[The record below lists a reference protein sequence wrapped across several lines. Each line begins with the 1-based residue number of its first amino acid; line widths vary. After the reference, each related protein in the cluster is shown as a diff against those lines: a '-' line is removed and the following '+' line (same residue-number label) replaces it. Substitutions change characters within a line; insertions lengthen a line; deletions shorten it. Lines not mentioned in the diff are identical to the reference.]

1 MPSGQKSHEQFR
13 PNFYFMKH
21 LTVRMLAVS
30 TLMLSVL
37 TASAEKIDTSIG
49 DLKYQV
55 DTETKEATV
64 TGGVG
69 KNLYSVSI
77 PDSIGYDNINY
88 PITHIGKEAFRSYR
102 GLTTVS
108 LGNCLKVI
116 EDNAFEGCV
125 ELVKLGM
132 PNSLETIK
140 GGAFASCGFSVV
152 EISDGVKEI
161 GENAFSRNST
171 LNSVKIG
178 KSVTTIG
185 RHAFSE
191 CPALTSVTLG
201 ENLKFIKTSAF
212 ERCTVLSDIILPSS
226 LQVIDSR
233 AFHSTALVSVSVP
246 SSVVNIGKDA
256 FNDIYALKEIKV
268 DEANTVY
275 SDIDGV
281 LCSKTKTVLLRY
293 PNSKG
298 KTYTVPNTIK
308 KIYDGAFS
316 YCPELETVVFPASVI
331 SFGNNIFA
339 SNSKLKS
346 ITILNPEP
354 ATLESSFNVSDV
366 FILVPKQ
373 SVNLY
378 RNTYRWRDMNIKAI
392 GSIAENITM
401 GAAELTLEVGSE
413 SQLQCT
419 VSPETAEN
427 KTVTWNTT
435 DANVVTVDEMG
446 NLIAVSEGEAIV
458 SATTNDGTN
467 LVANCKIKVVGAKA
481 TDINQFKD
489 VIYVENT
496 KAFIGKNATLS
507 IRMKHETDVAGF
519 QFNMLLPEGFSIKK
533 ISRGE
538 GISGLDENDE
548 NIYTFKTSDKKDGSR
563 FFLCYSVTN
572 TAMPKGD
579 IEIAKVE
586 VNVPEN
592 IEAGEYGVI
601 LKKEEMAFGTESKK
615 VDFVNSMFTVADCI
629 LGDVNKDGII
639 TVSDITSLGQYL
651 IDNDDTVINKAA
663 ADANGDGEV
672 TVGDITTIA
681 TMIIEANKE

>member
-1 MPSGQKSHEQFR
+1 
-13 PNFYFMKH
+13 
-21 LTVRMLAVS
+21 MLAVS

-37 TASAEKIDTSIG
+37 TVSAEKIDTSIG

-69 KNLYSVSI
+69 NNLYSVSI
-77 PDSIGYDNINY
+77 PDSIGFENINY
-88 PITHIGKEAFRSYR
+88 PITHIGKEAFKGYR

-132 PNSLETIK
+132 PNSLDSIK

-152 EISDGVKEI
+152 EIPDGVKEI
-161 GENAFSRNST
+161 GKYAFSSNRT

-178 KSVTTIG
+178 KSVTTIE
-185 RHAFSE
+185 RSAFSE

-212 ERCTVLSDIILPSS
+212 EHCTALSNIVLPSS

-233 AFHSTALVSVSVP
+233 AFYNTALVSVSVP
-246 SSVVNIGKDA
+246 SSVVNIGEDA
-256 FNDIYALKEIKV
+256 FELIYSLKEIKV

-281 LCSKTKTVLLRY
+281 LCSKTKTVLFRY

-308 KIYDGAFS
+308 IIYDGAFS
-316 YCPELETVVFPASVI
+316 CCRDLETIVFPASVI
-331 SFGNNIFA
+331 SIGNNIFS
-339 SNSKLKS
+339 SNSSSKIKS
-346 ITILNPEP
+346 ITFLNPEP
-354 ATLESSFNVSDV
+354 ANLKSSFYELSENVY
-366 FILVPKQ
+366 ILVPKQ
-373 SVNLY
+373 SVNRY
-378 RNTYRWRDMNIKAI
+378 RNTYAWNEMNIKAI
-392 GSIAENITM
+392 GSIVESITM
-401 GAAELTLEVGSE
+401 GAAELTLEVGNE

-419 VSPETAEN
+419 VLPETAEN

-446 NLIAVSEGEAIV
+446 NLIAVSEGEAVV

-586 VNVPEN
+586 VNVPKN

>member
-1 MPSGQKSHEQFR
+1 
-13 PNFYFMKH
+13 
-21 LTVRMLAVS
+21 MLAVS
-30 TLMLSVL
+30 TLMLFVL

-69 KNLYSVSI
+69 NNLYSVSI
-77 PDSIGYDNINY
+77 PDSIGYESINY
-88 PITHIGKEAFRSYR
+88 PITRVGKEAFKGYR

-125 ELVKLGM
+125 ELVKLDM

-152 EISDGVKEI
+152 EIADGVKEI
-161 GENAFSRNST
+161 GENAFYSSST

-185 RHAFSE
+185 RKAFSE

-316 YCPELETVVFPASVI
+316 YCPELEAVVFPASVI

-346 ITILNPEP
+346 ITIFNPEP

-378 RNTYRWRDMNIKAI
+378 RNTYRWQDMNIKAI

-419 VSPETAEN
+419 VLPETAEN

>member
-1 MPSGQKSHEQFR
+1 
-13 PNFYFMKH
+13 
-21 LTVRMLAVS
+21 MLAVS
-30 TLMLSVL
+30 TLMLFVL

-69 KNLYSVSI
+69 NNLYSVSI
-77 PDSIGYDNINY
+77 PDSIGYESINY
-88 PITHIGKEAFRSYR
+88 PITRVGKEVFKGYR

-125 ELVKLGM
+125 ELVKLDM

-152 EISDGVKEI
+152 EIADGVKEI
-161 GENAFSRNST
+161 GENAFYSSST

-185 RHAFSE
+185 RKAFSE

-316 YCPELETVVFPASVI
+316 YCPELEAVVFPASVI

-346 ITILNPEP
+346 ITIFNPEP

-378 RNTYRWRDMNIKAI
+378 RNTYRWQDMNIKAI

-419 VSPETAEN
+419 VLPETAEN

-592 IEAGEYGVI
+592 IEAGEYDVI

>member
-1 MPSGQKSHEQFR
+1 
-13 PNFYFMKH
+13 
-21 LTVRMLAVS
+21 MLAVS

-69 KNLYSVSI
+69 NNLYSVSI
-77 PDSIGYDNINY
+77 PDSIGYESINY
-88 PITHIGKEAFRSYR
+88 PITRVGKEAFKGYR

-125 ELVKLGM
+125 ELVKLDM

-152 EISDGVKEI
+152 EIADGVKEI
-161 GENAFSRNST
+161 GENAFYRSST

-178 KSVTTIG
+178 KSVTSIE
-185 RHAFSE
+185 RNAFSE

-212 ERCTVLSDIILPSS
+212 ENCTALSNIVLPSS

-233 AFHSTALVSVSVP
+233 AFYNTALVSVSVP
-246 SSVVNIGKDA
+246 SSVVNIGEDA
-256 FNDIYALKEIKV
+256 FEWIYALKEIKV

-281 LCSKTKTVLLRY
+281 LCSKTKTVLFRY

-308 KIYDGAFS
+308 KIYNGAFS
-316 YCPELETVVFPASVI
+316 NCRDLETVVVPASVI
-331 SFGNNIFA
+331 SFESDIFWGN
-339 SNSKLKS
+339 SNLKS
-346 ITILNPEP
+346 ITFLNPEP
-354 ATLESSFNVSDV
+354 VNLVSSFRVDKDV

-373 SVNLY
+373 SVNRY
-378 RNTYRWRDMNIKAI
+378 RNTYRWQEMNIKAI
-392 GSIAENITM
+392 GSIAESITM

-419 VSPETAEN
+419 VLPETAEN

-446 NLIAVSEGEAIV
+446 NLIAVSEGEAVV

>member
-1 MPSGQKSHEQFR
+1 
-13 PNFYFMKH
+13 
-21 LTVRMLAVS
+21 
-30 TLMLSVL
+30 MLSVL

-49 DLKYQV
+49 DLKYQI

-88 PITHIGKEAFRSYR
+88 PITHVGKDAFNGYR

-125 ELVKLGM
+125 ELVKLDM
-132 PNSLETIK
+132 PNSLEIIK

-152 EISDGVKEI
+152 EIADGVKEI
-161 GENAFSRNST
+161 GENAFYRSST

-178 KSVTTIG
+178 KSVTSIE
-185 RHAFSE
+185 RNAFSH

-212 ERCTVLSDIILPSS
+212 EDCTALSNIVLPSS

-233 AFHSTALVSVSVP
+233 AFYNTALVSVSVP

-256 FNDIYALKEIKV
+256 FEWIYALKEIKV

-281 LCSKTKTVLLRY
+281 LCSKTKTVLFRY

-308 KIYDGAFS
+308 KIYDHAF
-316 YCPELETVVFPASVI
+316 YNCRDLETVVFPASVI
-331 SFGNNIFA
+331 SFENEIFWGN
-339 SNSKLKS
+339 SNLKS
-346 ITILNPEP
+346 ITFLNPEP
-354 ATLESSFNVSDV
+354 VNLVSSFRLDKEV

-373 SVNLY
+373 SVNRY
-378 RNTYRWRDMNIKAI
+378 RNTYRWNEMNIKAI
-392 GSIAENITM
+392 GSIAESITM

-419 VSPETAEN
+419 VLPETAEN

-446 NLIAVSEGEAIV
+446 NLIAVSEGEAVV

>member
-1 MPSGQKSHEQFR
+1 
-13 PNFYFMKH
+13 
-21 LTVRMLAVS
+21 
-30 TLMLSVL
+30 MLSVL

-49 DLKYQV
+49 DLNYQV

-69 KNLYSVSI
+69 NNLYSVSI

-140 GGAFASCGFSVV
+140 EGAFASCGFSVV

-185 RHAFSE
+185 RQAFSE

-419 VSPETAEN
+419 VLPETAEN

-446 NLIAVSEGEAIV
+446 NLIAVSEGEAVV

>member
-1 MPSGQKSHEQFR
+1 
-13 PNFYFMKH
+13 
-21 LTVRMLAVS
+21 
-30 TLMLSVL
+30 MLSVL

-69 KNLYSVSI
+69 NNLYSVSI

-88 PITHIGKEAFRSYR
+88 PITHIGKEAFKRYR

-125 ELVKLGM
+125 ELVKLDM

-140 GGAFASCGFSVV
+140 GGAFSSCGFSVV
-152 EISDGVKEI
+152 EIADGVKEI

-185 RHAFSE
+185 RQAFSE

-378 RNTYRWRDMNIKAI
+378 RNTYRWQDMNIKAI
-392 GSIAENITM
+392 GSIAENITI

-586 VNVPEN
+586 VNVSEN

>member
-1 MPSGQKSHEQFR
+1 
-13 PNFYFMKH
+13 
-21 LTVRMLAVS
+21 MLAVS

-69 KNLYSVSI
+69 NNLYSVSI
-77 PDSIGYDNINY
+77 PDSIGFENINY
-88 PITHIGKEAFRSYR
+88 PITHIAKEAFRNYR

-125 ELVKLGM
+125 ELVKLDM
-132 PNSLETIK
+132 PNSLDSIK

-152 EISDGVKEI
+152 EIPDGVKEI
-161 GENAFSRNST
+161 GKYAFSSNRT

-178 KSVTTIG
+178 KSVTSIE
-185 RHAFSE
+185 RQAFSQ

-212 ERCTVLSDIILPSS
+212 ENCTALSNIVLPSS

-233 AFHSTALVSVSVP
+233 AFYNTALVSVSVP
-246 SSVVNIGKDA
+246 SSVVNIGEDA
-256 FNDIYALKEIKV
+256 FQWIDALKEIKV

-281 LCSKTKTVLLRY
+281 LCSKTKTVLFRY

-308 KIYDGAFS
+308 KIYDWAFS

-331 SFGNNIFA
+331 SIGNYVFDRRA
-339 SNSKLKS
+339 DKLKS

-354 ATLESSFNVSDV
+354 AKLESSFDVSEDV

-373 SVNLY
+373 SVNRY
-378 RNTYRWRDMNIKAI
+378 RNTSSWQEMNIKAI
-392 GSIAENITM
+392 GSIVENITI

-419 VSPETAEN
+419 VLPETAEN
-427 KTVTWNTT
+427 KAVTWNTT

-446 NLIAVSEGEAIV
+446 NLIAVSEGEAVV

-507 IRMKHETDVAGF
+507 IRMKHETDIAGF

-563 FFLCYSVTN
+563 FFLCYSATN

-601 LKKEEMAFGTESKK
+601 LKKEEMSFGTESKK

-629 LGDVNKDGII
+629 IGDVNKDGFI

>member
-1 MPSGQKSHEQFR
+1 
-13 PNFYFMKH
+13 
-21 LTVRMLAVS
+21 
-30 TLMLSVL
+30 MLSVL

-69 KNLYSVSI
+69 NNLYSVSI

-152 EISDGVKEI
+152 EIADGVKEI
-161 GENAFSRNST
+161 GENAFYRSST

-178 KSVTTIG
+178 KSVTSIE
-185 RHAFSE
+185 RNAFSE

-212 ERCTVLSDIILPSS
+212 EDCTALSNIVLPSS

-233 AFHSTALVSVSVP
+233 AFYNTALVSVSVP

-256 FNDIYALKEIKV
+256 FEWIYALKEIKV

-281 LCSKTKTVLLRY
+281 LCSKTKTVLFRY

-308 KIYDGAFS
+308 KIYDHAF
-316 YCPELETVVFPASVI
+316 YNCRDLETVVFPASVI
-331 SFGNNIFA
+331 SFESEIFWGN
-339 SNSKLKS
+339 SNLKS
-346 ITILNPEP
+346 ITFLNPEP
-354 ATLESSFNVSDV
+354 VNLVSSFRLDKDV

-373 SVNLY
+373 SVNRY
-378 RNTYRWRDMNIKAI
+378 RNTYRWNEMNIKAI
-392 GSIAENITM
+392 GSIAESITM

-419 VSPETAEN
+419 VLPETAEN
-427 KTVTWNTT
+427 KTITWNTT

>member
-1 MPSGQKSHEQFR
+1 
-13 PNFYFMKH
+13 MKH

-69 KNLYSVSI
+69 NNLYSVSI
-77 PDSIGYDNINY
+77 PDSIGYESINY
-88 PITHIGKEAFRSYR
+88 PITRVGKEAFKGYR

-125 ELVKLGM
+125 ELVKLDM

-152 EISDGVKEI
+152 EIADGVKEI
-161 GENAFSRNST
+161 GENAFYRSST

-178 KSVTTIG
+178 KSVTSIE
-185 RHAFSE
+185 RNAFSE

-212 ERCTVLSDIILPSS
+212 ENCTALSNIVLPSS

-233 AFHSTALVSVSVP
+233 AFYNTALVSVSVP
-246 SSVVNIGKDA
+246 SSVVNIGEDA
-256 FNDIYALKEIKV
+256 FEWIYALKEIKV

-281 LCSKTKTVLLRY
+281 LCSKTKTVLFRY

-308 KIYDGAFS
+308 KIYNGAFS
-316 YCPELETVVFPASVI
+316 NCRDLETVVVPASVI
-331 SFGNNIFA
+331 SFESDIFWGN
-339 SNSKLKS
+339 SNLKS
-346 ITILNPEP
+346 ITFLNPEP
-354 ATLESSFNVSDV
+354 VNLVSSFRVDKDV

-373 SVNLY
+373 SVNRY
-378 RNTYRWRDMNIKAI
+378 RNTYRWQEMNIKAI
-392 GSIAENITM
+392 GSIAESITM

-413 SQLQCT
+413 NQLQCT
-419 VSPETAEN
+419 VLPETAEN

-435 DANVVTVDEMG
+435 DASVVTVDEMG
-446 NLIAVSEGEAIV
+446 NLIAVSEGETVV

-548 NIYTFKTSDKKDGSR
+548 NIYTFKSSDKKDGSR

>member
-1 MPSGQKSHEQFR
+1 
-13 PNFYFMKH
+13 
-21 LTVRMLAVS
+21 MLAVS

-37 TASAEKIDTSIG
+37 TAGAEKIDTSIG

-69 KNLYSVSI
+69 NNLYSVSI
-77 PDSIGYDNINY
+77 PDSIGYESINY
-88 PITHIGKEAFRSYR
+88 PITRVGKEAFKGYR

-125 ELVKLGM
+125 ELVKLDM

-161 GENAFSRNST
+161 GENAFLRNST

-185 RHAFSE
+185 RQAFSE
-191 CPALTSVTLG
+191 YPALTSVTLG

-378 RNTYRWRDMNIKAI
+378 RNTYRWQDMNIKAI

-419 VSPETAEN
+419 VLPETAEN

-446 NLIAVSEGEAIV
+446 NLIAVSEGEAVV

>member
-1 MPSGQKSHEQFR
+1 
-13 PNFYFMKH
+13 
-21 LTVRMLAVS
+21 MLAVS

-69 KNLYSVSI
+69 NNLYSVSI
-77 PDSIGYDNINY
+77 PDSIGYESINY
-88 PITHIGKEAFRSYR
+88 PITHIGKEAFKGYR

-125 ELVKLGM
+125 ELVKLDM

-140 GGAFASCGFSVV
+140 GAAFARCGFSVV

-161 GENAFSRNST
+161 GENAFYSSST

-185 RHAFSE
+185 RRAFSE

-212 ERCTVLSDIILPSS
+212 ESCKALSNIILPSS

-233 AFHSTALVSVSVP
+233 AFYNTALVSVSVP
-246 SSVVNIGKDA
+246 SSVVNIDKDA
-256 FNDIYALKEIKV
+256 FERIYSLKEIKV

-281 LCSKTKTVLLRY
+281 LCSKTKTVLFRY

-308 KIYDGAFS
+308 KIYDRAFS
-316 YCPELETVVFPASVI
+316 YCRDLETIVFPASVI
-331 SFGNNIFA
+331 SIGNSIFDWGGEYQP
-339 SNSKLKS
+339 KLKS

-354 ATLESSFNVSDV
+354 AKIEYIIDRKV
-366 FILVPKQ
+366 FVLVPKQ
-373 SVNLY
+373 SVELY
-378 RNTYRWRDMNIKAI
+378 RSTYPWQQMNIKAI
-392 GSIAENITM
+392 GSIAESITM
-401 GAAELTLEVGSE
+401 GAAELTLEVGNE

-419 VSPETAEN
+419 VLPETAEN

-446 NLIAVSEGEAIV
+446 NLIAVSEGEAVV

-481 TDINQFKD
+481 TDIKQFKD

-592 IEAGEYGVI
+592 IEAGEYGII

>member
-1 MPSGQKSHEQFR
+1 
-13 PNFYFMKH
+13 
-21 LTVRMLAVS
+21 
-30 TLMLSVL
+30 MLSVL

-69 KNLYSVSI
+69 NNLYSVSI
-77 PDSIGYDNINY
+77 PDSIGYGNINY
-88 PITHIGKEAFRSYR
+88 PITHIGKEAFKGYR
-102 GLTTVS
+102 GLMTVS

-125 ELVKLGM
+125 ELVKLDM
-132 PNSLETIK
+132 PNSLDSIK
-140 GGAFASCGFSVV
+140 GGDFASCGFSVV
-152 EISDGVKEI
+152 EIPDGVKEI
-161 GENAFSRNST
+161 GKYAFSSNRT

-178 KSVTTIG
+178 KSVTTIE
-185 RHAFSE
+185 RSAFSE

-212 ERCTVLSDIILPSS
+212 EHCTALSNIVLPSS

-233 AFHSTALVSVSVP
+233 AFYNTALVSVSVP
-246 SSVVNIGKDA
+246 SSVVNIDEDA
-256 FNDIYALKEIKV
+256 FEMIYALKEIKV

-281 LCSKTKTVLLRY
+281 LCSKTKTVLFRY

-308 KIYDGAFS
+308 KIYDWAFS

-331 SFGNNIFA
+331 SFGNNIFTGTGRGD
-339 SNSKLKS
+339 KLKS

-354 ATLESSFNVSDV
+354 AKLESSFDLSEDV

-373 SVNLY
+373 SVNRY
-378 RNTYRWRDMNIKAI
+378 RNTSSWQEMNIKAI
-392 GSIAENITM
+392 GSIVENITI

-419 VSPETAEN
+419 VLPETAEN

-446 NLIAVSEGEAIV
+446 NLIAVSEGEAVV

>member
-1 MPSGQKSHEQFR
+1 
-13 PNFYFMKH
+13 
-21 LTVRMLAVS
+21 
-30 TLMLSVL
+30 MLSVL

-49 DLKYQV
+49 DLKYQI

-88 PITHIGKEAFRSYR
+88 PITHVGKDAFNGYR

-125 ELVKLGM
+125 ELVKLDM
-132 PNSLETIK
+132 PNSLEIIK

-152 EISDGVKEI
+152 EIADGVKEI
-161 GENAFSRNST
+161 GANAFYRSST

-178 KSVTTIG
+178 KSVTSIE
-185 RHAFSE
+185 RNAFSQ

-212 ERCTVLSDIILPSS
+212 ENCTALSNIVLPSS

-233 AFHSTALVSVSVP
+233 AFYNTALVSVSVP
-246 SSVVNIGKDA
+246 SSVVNIGTDA
-256 FNDIYALKEIKV
+256 FEWIYALKEIKV

-281 LCSKTKTVLLRY
+281 LCSKTKTVLFRY

-308 KIYDGAFS
+308 KIYDRAFS
-316 YCPELETVVFPASVI
+316 NCRDLETVVFPASVI
-331 SFGNNIFA
+331 SFESEIFWGN
-339 SNSKLKS
+339 SNLKS
-346 ITILNPEP
+346 ITFLNPEP
-354 ATLESSFNVSDV
+354 VNLVSCFRVDKDV

-373 SVNLY
+373 SVNRY
-378 RNTYRWRDMNIKAI
+378 RNTYRWNEMNIKAI
-392 GSIAENITM
+392 GSIAESITM

-419 VSPETAEN
+419 VLPETAEN

-446 NLIAVSEGEAIV
+446 NLIAVSEGEAVV

>member
-1 MPSGQKSHEQFR
+1 
-13 PNFYFMKH
+13 
-21 LTVRMLAVS
+21 MLAVS

-37 TASAEKIDTSIG
+37 TAGAEKIDTSIG

-69 KNLYSVSI
+69 NNLYSVSI

-88 PITHIGKEAFRSYR
+88 PITHIGKEAFKGYR

-125 ELVKLGM
+125 ELVKLDM

-140 GGAFASCGFSVV
+140 GAAFARCGFSVV

-161 GENAFSRNST
+161 GENAFYSSST

-185 RHAFSE
+185 RRAFSE

-212 ERCTVLSDIILPSS
+212 ESCKALSNIILPSS

-233 AFHSTALVSVSVP
+233 AFYNTALVSVSVP
-246 SSVVNIGKDA
+246 SSVVNIDKDA
-256 FNDIYALKEIKV
+256 FERIYSLKEIKV

-281 LCSKTKTVLLRY
+281 LCSKTKTVLFRY

-308 KIYDGAFS
+308 KIYDRAFS
-316 YCPELETVVFPASVI
+316 YCRDLETIVFPASVI
-331 SFGNNIFA
+331 SIGNSIFDWGGEYQP
-339 SNSKLKS
+339 KLKS

-354 ATLESSFNVSDV
+354 AKIEYIIDRKV
-366 FILVPKQ
+366 FVLVPKQ
-373 SVNLY
+373 SVELY
-378 RNTYRWRDMNIKAI
+378 RSTYPWQQMNIKAI
-392 GSIAENITM
+392 GSIAESITM
-401 GAAELTLEVGSE
+401 GAAELTLEVGNE

-419 VSPETAEN
+419 VLPETAEN

-446 NLIAVSEGEAIV
+446 NLIAVSEGEAVV

-481 TDINQFKD
+481 TDIKQFKD

>member
-1 MPSGQKSHEQFR
+1 
-13 PNFYFMKH
+13 
-21 LTVRMLAVS
+21 
-30 TLMLSVL
+30 MLSVL

-69 KNLYSVSI
+69 NNLYSVSI

-88 PITHIGKEAFRSYR
+88 PITHIGKEAFKGYR

-125 ELVKLGM
+125 ELVKLDM

-140 GGAFASCGFSVV
+140 GAAFARCGFSVV

-161 GENAFSRNST
+161 GENAFYSSST

-185 RHAFSE
+185 RRAFSE

-212 ERCTVLSDIILPSS
+212 ESCKALSNIILPSS

-233 AFHSTALVSVSVP
+233 AFYNTALVSVSVP
-246 SSVVNIGKDA
+246 SSVVNIDKDA
-256 FNDIYALKEIKV
+256 FERIYSLKEIKV

-281 LCSKTKTVLLRY
+281 LCSKTKTVLFRY

-308 KIYDGAFS
+308 KIYDRAFS
-316 YCPELETVVFPASVI
+316 YCRDLETIVFPASVI
-331 SFGNNIFA
+331 SIGNSIFDWGGEHQP
-339 SNSKLKS
+339 KLKS

-354 ATLESSFNVSDV
+354 AKIEYIIDRKV
-366 FILVPKQ
+366 FVLVPKQ
-373 SVNLY
+373 SVELY
-378 RNTYRWRDMNIKAI
+378 RSTYPWQQMNIKAI

>member
-1 MPSGQKSHEQFR
+1 
-13 PNFYFMKH
+13 
-21 LTVRMLAVS
+21 MLAVS

-69 KNLYSVSI
+69 NNLYSVSI
-77 PDSIGYDNINY
+77 PDSIGYESINY
-88 PITHIGKEAFRSYR
+88 PITRVGKEAFKGYR

-125 ELVKLGM
+125 ELVKLDM

-152 EISDGVKEI
+152 EIADGVKEI
-161 GENAFSRNST
+161 GENAFYSSST

-178 KSVTTIG
+178 KSVTSIE
-185 RHAFSE
+185 RQAFSQ

-212 ERCTVLSDIILPSS
+212 ENCTALSNIVLPSS

-233 AFHSTALVSVSVP
+233 AFYNTALVSVSVP
-246 SSVVNIGKDA
+246 SSVVNIGEDA
-256 FNDIYALKEIKV
+256 FESYALKEIKV

-281 LCSKTKTVLLRY
+281 LCSKTKTVLFRY

-308 KIYDGAFS
+308 KIYDHAFS
-316 YCPELETVVFPASVI
+316 NCRDLETVVFPASVI
-331 SFGNNIFA
+331 SFESEIFWGN
-339 SNSKLKS
+339 SNLKS
-346 ITILNPEP
+346 ITFLNPEP
-354 ATLESSFNVSDV
+354 VNLVSSFRLDKDV

-373 SVNLY
+373 SVNRY
-378 RNTYRWRDMNIKAI
+378 RNTYRWNEMNIKAI

-446 NLIAVSEGEAIV
+446 NLIAVSEGEAVV

-481 TDINQFKD
+481 TDIKQFKD

>member
-1 MPSGQKSHEQFR
+1 
-13 PNFYFMKH
+13 
-21 LTVRMLAVS
+21 MLAVS

-69 KNLYSVSI
+69 NNLYSVSI

-185 RHAFSE
+185 RQAFSE

>member
-1 MPSGQKSHEQFR
+1 
-13 PNFYFMKH
+13 MKH

-88 PITHIGKEAFRSYR
+88 PITHVGKDAFKGYR

-125 ELVKLGM
+125 ELIKLDM

-140 GGAFASCGFSVV
+140 GAAFASCGFSVV
-152 EISDGVKEI
+152 EIADGVKEI
-161 GENAFSRNST
+161 GENAFYRSRT

-178 KSVTTIG
+178 KSVTSIE

-212 ERCTVLSDIILPSS
+212 ENCTALSNIVLPSS

-233 AFHSTALVSVSVP
+233 AFYNTALVSVSVP
-246 SSVVNIGKDA
+246 SSVVNIGEDA
-256 FNDIYALKEIKV
+256 FEWIYALKEIKV

-281 LCSKTKTVLLRY
+281 LCSKTKTVLFRY

-308 KIYDGAFS
+308 KIYDHAFS
-316 YCPELETVVFPASVI
+316 NCRDLETVVFPASVI
-331 SFGNNIFA
+331 SFESEIFWGN
-339 SNSKLKS
+339 SNLKS
-346 ITILNPEP
+346 ITFLNPEP
-354 ATLESSFNVSDV
+354 VNLVSSFRLDKDV

-373 SVNLY
+373 SVNRY
-378 RNTYRWRDMNIKAI
+378 RNTYRWNEMNIKAI
-392 GSIAENITM
+392 GSIAESITI

-419 VSPETAEN
+419 VLPETAEN

-446 NLIAVSEGEAIV
+446 NLIAVSEGEAVV

>member
-1 MPSGQKSHEQFR
+1 
-13 PNFYFMKH
+13 
-21 LTVRMLAVS
+21 MLAVS

-69 KNLYSVSI
+69 NNLYSVSI
-77 PDSIGYDNINY
+77 PDSIGYESINY
-88 PITHIGKEAFRSYR
+88 PITRVGKEAFKGYR

-116 EDNAFEGCV
+116 EDNAFEDCV
-125 ELVKLGM
+125 ELVKLDM

-152 EISDGVKEI
+152 EIADGVKEI
-161 GENAFSRNST
+161 GENAFLRNST

-185 RHAFSE
+185 RQAFSE

-331 SFGNNIFA
+331 SFGNDIFA

>member
-1 MPSGQKSHEQFR
+1 
-13 PNFYFMKH
+13 
-21 LTVRMLAVS
+21 MLAVS

-69 KNLYSVSI
+69 NNLYSVSI
-77 PDSIGYDNINY
+77 PDSIGYESINY
-88 PITHIGKEAFRSYR
+88 PITRVGKEAFKGYR

-125 ELVKLGM
+125 ELVKLDM

-152 EISDGVKEI
+152 EIADGVKEI
-161 GENAFSRNST
+161 GENAFLRNST

-185 RHAFSE
+185 RQAFSE

-233 AFHSTALVSVSVP
+233 AFYNTALVSVSVP

-256 FNDIYALKEIKV
+256 FEQIYALKEIKV

-275 SDIDGV
+275 SDINGV
-281 LCSKTKTVLLRY
+281 LCSKTKTVLFRY

-316 YCPELETVVFPASVI
+316 YCLDLESVIFPASVI
-331 SFGNNIFA
+331 SIGDNIF
-339 SNSKLKS
+339 NWGGGYRPKLKS
-346 ITILNPEP
+346 ITFLNPEP
-354 ATLESSFNVSDV
+354 ANLVSSFNGVSKDV

-373 SVNLY
+373 SVNRY
-378 RNTYRWRDMNIKAI
+378 RNTYRWNEMNIKAI

>member
-1 MPSGQKSHEQFR
+1 
-13 PNFYFMKH
+13 
-21 LTVRMLAVS
+21 MLAVS

-69 KNLYSVSI
+69 NNLYSVSI

-88 PITHIGKEAFRSYR
+88 PITHIGKEAFKGYR

-125 ELVKLGM
+125 ELVKLDM

-140 GGAFASCGFSVV
+140 GAAFARCGFSVV

-161 GENAFSRNST
+161 GENAFYSSST

-185 RHAFSE
+185 RRAFSE

-212 ERCTVLSDIILPSS
+212 ESCKALSNIILPSS

-233 AFHSTALVSVSVP
+233 AFYNTALVSVSVP
-246 SSVVNIGKDA
+246 SSVVNIDKDA
-256 FNDIYALKEIKV
+256 FERIYSLKEIKV

-281 LCSKTKTVLLRY
+281 LCSKTKTVLFRY

-308 KIYDGAFS
+308 KIYDRAFS
-316 YCPELETVVFPASVI
+316 YCRDLETIVFPASVI
-331 SFGNNIFA
+331 SIGNHIFDWGGEYQP
-339 SNSKLKS
+339 KLKS

-354 ATLESSFNVSDV
+354 AKIEYIIDREV
-366 FILVPKQ
+366 FVLVPKQ
-373 SVNLY
+373 SVELY
-378 RNTYRWRDMNIKAI
+378 RSTYPWQQMNIKAI
-392 GSIAENITM
+392 GSIAESITM
-401 GAAELTLEVGSE
+401 GAAELTLEVGNE

-419 VSPETAEN
+419 VLPETAEN

-446 NLIAVSEGEAIV
+446 NLIAVSEGEAVV

-467 LVANCKIKVVGAKA
+467 LVTNCKIKVVGAKA

>member
-1 MPSGQKSHEQFR
+1 
-13 PNFYFMKH
+13 
-21 LTVRMLAVS
+21 MLAVS

-37 TASAEKIDTSIG
+37 TAGAEKIDTSIG

-69 KNLYSVSI
+69 NNLYSVSI
-77 PDSIGYDNINY
+77 PDSIGYESINY
-88 PITHIGKEAFRSYR
+88 PITRVGKEAFKGYR

-125 ELVKLGM
+125 ELVKLDM

-152 EISDGVKEI
+152 EIADGVKEI
-161 GENAFSRNST
+161 GENAFLRNST

-185 RHAFSE
+185 RQAFSE

-331 SFGNNIFA
+331 SFESEIFWGN
-339 SNSKLKS
+339 SNLKS
-346 ITILNPEP
+346 ITFLNPEP
-354 ATLESSFNVSDV
+354 VNLVSSFRLDKDV

-373 SVNLY
+373 SVNRY
-378 RNTYRWRDMNIKAI
+378 RNTYRWNEMNIKAI
-392 GSIAENITM
+392 GSIAESITM

-419 VSPETAEN
+419 VLPETAEN

-446 NLIAVSEGEAIV
+446 NLIAVSEGEAVV

>member
-1 MPSGQKSHEQFR
+1 
-13 PNFYFMKH
+13 
-21 LTVRMLAVS
+21 MLAVS

-37 TASAEKIDTSIG
+37 TAGAEKIDTSIG

-69 KNLYSVSI
+69 NNLYSVSI
-77 PDSIGYDNINY
+77 PDSIGYESINY
-88 PITHIGKEAFRSYR
+88 PITRVGKEAFKGYR

-116 EDNAFEGCV
+116 EDNAFKGCV
-125 ELVKLGM
+125 ELVKLDM

-152 EISDGVKEI
+152 EIADGVKEI
-161 GENAFSRNST
+161 GENAFYSSST

-178 KSVTTIG
+178 KSVTSIE
-185 RHAFSE
+185 RQAFSQ

-212 ERCTVLSDIILPSS
+212 ENCTALSNIVLPSS

-316 YCPELETVVFPASVI
+316 YCPELETVVFPAPVI

-392 GSIAENITM
+392 GSIAENSTM

-419 VSPETAEN
+419 VLPETAEN

>member
-1 MPSGQKSHEQFR
+1 
-13 PNFYFMKH
+13 
-21 LTVRMLAVS
+21 MLAVS
-30 TLMLSVL
+30 TLMLFVL

-69 KNLYSVSI
+69 NNLYSVSI
-77 PDSIGYDNINY
+77 PDSIGYESINY
-88 PITHIGKEAFRSYR
+88 PITRVGKEAFKGYR

-125 ELVKLGM
+125 ELVKLDM

-152 EISDGVKEI
+152 EIADGVKEI
-161 GENAFSRNST
+161 GENAFYSSST

-185 RHAFSE
+185 RKAFSE

-233 AFHSTALVSVSVP
+233 AFHSTALVSVSVSVP

-346 ITILNPEP
+346 ITIFNPEP

-378 RNTYRWRDMNIKAI
+378 RNTYRWQDMNIKAI

-419 VSPETAEN
+419 VLPETAEN

>member
-1 MPSGQKSHEQFR
+1 
-13 PNFYFMKH
+13 
-21 LTVRMLAVS
+21 
-30 TLMLSVL
+30 MLSVL

-69 KNLYSVSI
+69 NNLYSVSI
-77 PDSIGYDNINY
+77 PDSIGYESINY
-88 PITHIGKEAFRSYR
+88 PITRVGKEAFKGYR

-125 ELVKLGM
+125 ELVKLDM

-152 EISDGVKEI
+152 EIADGVKEI
-161 GENAFSRNST
+161 GENAFYSSST

-185 RHAFSE
+185 RQAFSQ

-373 SVNLY
+373 SVNRY
-378 RNTYRWRDMNIKAI
+378 RNTYRWNEMNIKAI

-419 VSPETAEN
+419 VLPETAEN

-446 NLIAVSEGEAIV
+446 NLIAVSEGEAVV

>member
-1 MPSGQKSHEQFR
+1 
-13 PNFYFMKH
+13 
-21 LTVRMLAVS
+21 
-30 TLMLSVL
+30 MLSVL

-69 KNLYSVSI
+69 NNLYSVSI

-185 RHAFSE
+185 RQAFSE

-281 LCSKTKTVLLRY
+281 LCSKTKTILLRY

-298 KTYTVPNTIK
+298 KTYTVLNTIK

>member
-1 MPSGQKSHEQFR
+1 
-13 PNFYFMKH
+13 
-21 LTVRMLAVS
+21 MLAVS

-88 PITHIGKEAFRSYR
+88 PITRVGKDAFKGYR

-116 EDNAFEGCV
+116 EDNAFEDCV
-125 ELVKLGM
+125 ELVKLDM

-152 EISDGVKEI
+152 EIADGVKEI
-161 GENAFSRNST
+161 GENAFLRNST

-185 RHAFSE
+185 RQAFSE

>member
-1 MPSGQKSHEQFR
+1 
-13 PNFYFMKH
+13 
-21 LTVRMLAVS
+21 MLAVS

-69 KNLYSVSI
+69 NNLYSVSI
-77 PDSIGYDNINY
+77 PDSIGFENINY
-88 PITHIGKEAFRSYR
+88 PITHIGKEAFRNYR

-125 ELVKLGM
+125 ELVKLDM
-132 PNSLETIK
+132 PNSLDSIK

-152 EISDGVKEI
+152 EIPDGVKEI
-161 GENAFSRNST
+161 GKYAFSSNRT

-178 KSVTTIG
+178 KSVTTIE
-185 RHAFSE
+185 RSAFSE

-212 ERCTVLSDIILPSS
+212 ENCTALSNIVLPSS

-233 AFHSTALVSVSVP
+233 AFYNTALVSVSVP
-246 SSVVNIGKDA
+246 SSVVNISEDA
-256 FNDIYALKEIKV
+256 FQWIDALKEIKV

-281 LCSKTKTVLLRY
+281 LCSKTKTVLFRY

-308 KIYDGAFS
+308 KIYDRAFS

-331 SFGNNIFA
+331 SIGKYVFDRRA
-339 SNSKLKS
+339 DKLKS

-354 ATLESSFNVSDV
+354 AKLENSFDVSEDV
-366 FILVPKQ
+366 FILVPKL
-373 SVNLY
+373 SVNRY
-378 RNTYRWRDMNIKAI
+378 RNTSRWQELNIKAI
-392 GSIAENITM
+392 GSIVENITI

-419 VSPETAEN
+419 VLPETAEN

-446 NLIAVSEGEAIV
+446 NLIAVSEGEAVV

>member
-1 MPSGQKSHEQFR
+1 
-13 PNFYFMKH
+13 
-21 LTVRMLAVS
+21 
-30 TLMLSVL
+30 MLSVL

-69 KNLYSVSI
+69 NNLYSVSI

-140 GGAFASCGFSVV
+140 EGAFASCGFSVV

-185 RHAFSE
+185 RQAFSE

-392 GSIAENITM
+392 GSIAENSTM

-419 VSPETAEN
+419 VLPETAEN

-446 NLIAVSEGEAIV
+446 NLIAVSEGEAVV

>member
-1 MPSGQKSHEQFR
+1 
-13 PNFYFMKH
+13 MKH

-49 DLKYQV
+49 DLKYQI

-88 PITHIGKEAFRSYR
+88 PITHVGKDAFNGYR

-125 ELVKLGM
+125 ELVKLDM
-132 PNSLETIK
+132 PNSLEIIK

-152 EISDGVKEI
+152 EIADGVKEI
-161 GENAFSRNST
+161 GANAFYRSST

-178 KSVTTIG
+178 KSVTSIE
-185 RHAFSE
+185 RNAFSQ

-212 ERCTVLSDIILPSS
+212 ENCTALSNIVLPSS

-233 AFHSTALVSVSVP
+233 AFYNTALVSVSVP
-246 SSVVNIGKDA
+246 SSVVNIGTDA
-256 FNDIYALKEIKV
+256 FEWIYALKEIKV

-281 LCSKTKTVLLRY
+281 LCSKTKTVLFRY

-308 KIYDGAFS
+308 KIYDRAFS
-316 YCPELETVVFPASVI
+316 NCRDLETVVFPASVI
-331 SFGNNIFA
+331 SFESEIFWGN
-339 SNSKLKS
+339 SNLKS
-346 ITILNPEP
+346 ITFLNPEP
-354 ATLESSFNVSDV
+354 VNLVSCFRVDKDV

-373 SVNLY
+373 SVNRY
-378 RNTYRWRDMNIKAI
+378 RNTYRWNEMNIKAI
-392 GSIAENITM
+392 GSIAESITM

-419 VSPETAEN
+419 VLPETAEN

-446 NLIAVSEGEAIV
+446 NLIAVSEGEAVV

-592 IEAGEYGVI
+592 IEAGEYGII

>member
-1 MPSGQKSHEQFR
+1 
-13 PNFYFMKH
+13 
-21 LTVRMLAVS
+21 
-30 TLMLSVL
+30 MLSVL

-49 DLKYQV
+49 DLKYQI

-69 KNLYSVSI
+69 EKLYSVSI

-88 PITHIGKEAFRSYR
+88 PITHVGKDAFKRYR

-125 ELVKLGM
+125 ELVKLDM
-132 PNSLETIK
+132 PNSLEIIK

-152 EISDGVKEI
+152 EIADGVKEI
-161 GENAFSRNST
+161 GENAFYRSST

-178 KSVTTIG
+178 KSVTSIE
-185 RHAFSE
+185 RNAFSH

-212 ERCTVLSDIILPSS
+212 EDCTALSNIVLPSS

-233 AFHSTALVSVSVP
+233 AFYNTALVSVSVP

-256 FNDIYALKEIKV
+256 FEWIYALKEIKV

-281 LCSKTKTVLLRY
+281 LCSKTKTVLFRY

-308 KIYDGAFS
+308 KIYDHAF
-316 YCPELETVVFPASVI
+316 YNCRDLETVVFPASVI
-331 SFGNNIFA
+331 SFENEFFWGN
-339 SNSKLKS
+339 SNLKS
-346 ITILNPEP
+346 ITFLNPEP
-354 ATLESSFNVSDV
+354 VNLVSSFRLDKEV

-373 SVNLY
+373 SVNRY
-378 RNTYRWRDMNIKAI
+378 RNTYRWNEMNIKAI
-392 GSIAENITM
+392 GSIAESITM

-419 VSPETAEN
+419 VLPETAEN
-427 KTVTWNTT
+427 KTITWNTT
-435 DANVVTVDEMG
+435 DASVVTVDEMG
-446 NLIAVSEGEAIV
+446 NLIAVSEGEAVV

>member
-1 MPSGQKSHEQFR
+1 
-13 PNFYFMKH
+13 
-21 LTVRMLAVS
+21 MLAVS

-69 KNLYSVSI
+69 NNLYSVSI
-77 PDSIGYDNINY
+77 PDSIGYESINY
-88 PITHIGKEAFRSYR
+88 PITRVGKEAFKGYR

-125 ELVKLGM
+125 ELVKLDM

-152 EISDGVKEI
+152 EIADGVKEI
-161 GENAFSRNST
+161 GENAFYSSST

-178 KSVTTIG
+178 KSVTSIE
-185 RHAFSE
+185 RQAFSQ

-212 ERCTVLSDIILPSS
+212 ENCTALSNIVLPSS

-233 AFHSTALVSVSVP
+233 AFYNTALVSVSVP
-246 SSVVNIGKDA
+246 SSVVNIGEDA
-256 FNDIYALKEIKV
+256 FESYALKEIKV

-281 LCSKTKTVLLRY
+281 LCSKTKTVLFRY

-308 KIYDGAFS
+308 KIYDHAFS
-316 YCPELETVVFPASVI
+316 NCRNLETVVFPASVI
-331 SFGNNIFA
+331 SFESEIFWGN
-339 SNSKLKS
+339 SNLKS
-346 ITILNPEP
+346 ITFLNPEP
-354 ATLESSFNVSDV
+354 VNLVSSFRLDKDV

-373 SVNLY
+373 SVNRY
-378 RNTYRWRDMNIKAI
+378 RNTYRWNEMNIKAI
-392 GSIAENITM
+392 GSIAESITM

-419 VSPETAEN
+419 VLPETAEN

-446 NLIAVSEGEAIV
+446 NLIAVSEGEAVV

>member
-1 MPSGQKSHEQFR
+1 
-13 PNFYFMKH
+13 MKH

-69 KNLYSVSI
+69 NNLYSVSI

-88 PITHIGKEAFRSYR
+88 PITHIGKEAFKGYR

-125 ELVKLGM
+125 ELVKLDM

-140 GGAFASCGFSVV
+140 GAAFARCGFSVV

-161 GENAFSRNST
+161 GENAFYSSST

-185 RHAFSE
+185 RRAFSE

-212 ERCTVLSDIILPSS
+212 ESCKALSNIILPSS

-233 AFHSTALVSVSVP
+233 AFYNTALVSVSVP
-246 SSVVNIGKDA
+246 SSVVNIDKDA
-256 FNDIYALKEIKV
+256 FERIYSLKEIKV

-281 LCSKTKTVLLRY
+281 LCSKTKTVLFRY

-308 KIYDGAFS
+308 KIYDRAFS
-316 YCPELETVVFPASVI
+316 YCRDLETIVFPASVI
-331 SFGNNIFA
+331 SIGNSIFDWGGEYQP
-339 SNSKLKS
+339 KLKS

-354 ATLESSFNVSDV
+354 AKIEYIIDRKV
-366 FILVPKQ
+366 FVLVPKQ
-373 SVNLY
+373 SVELY
-378 RNTYRWRDMNIKAI
+378 RSTYPWQQMNIKAI

>member
-1 MPSGQKSHEQFR
+1 
-13 PNFYFMKH
+13 
-21 LTVRMLAVS
+21 
-30 TLMLSVL
+30 MLSVL
-37 TASAEKIDTSIG
+37 AASAEKIDTSIG

-69 KNLYSVSI
+69 NNLYSVSI

-88 PITHIGKEAFRSYR
+88 PITHVGKDAFKGYR

-125 ELVKLGM
+125 ELVKLDM

-140 GGAFASCGFSVV
+140 EAAFASCGFSVV
-152 EISDGVKEI
+152 EIADGVKEI
-161 GENAFSRNST
+161 GENAFYRSST

-178 KSVTTIG
+178 KSVTSIE
-185 RHAFSE
+185 RRAFSE

-212 ERCTVLSDIILPSS
+212 ENCTALSNIVLPSS

-233 AFHSTALVSVSVP
+233 AFYNTALVSVSVP
-246 SSVVNIGKDA
+246 SSVVNIGEDA
-256 FNDIYALKEIKV
+256 FEWIYALKEIKV

-281 LCSKTKTVLLRY
+281 LCSKTKTVLFRY

-308 KIYDGAFS
+308 KIYDHAFS
-316 YCPELETVVFPASVI
+316 NCRDLETVVFPASVI
-331 SFGNNIFA
+331 SFESEIFWGN
-339 SNSKLKS
+339 SNLKS
-346 ITILNPEP
+346 ITFLNPEP
-354 ATLESSFNVSDV
+354 VNLVSSFRLDKDV

-373 SVNLY
+373 SVNRY
-378 RNTYRWRDMNIKAI
+378 RNTYRWNEMNIKAI
-392 GSIAENITM
+392 GSIAESITM

>member
-1 MPSGQKSHEQFR
+1 
-13 PNFYFMKH
+13 
-21 LTVRMLAVS
+21 
-30 TLMLSVL
+30 MLSVL

-69 KNLYSVSI
+69 NNLYSVSI

-88 PITHIGKEAFRSYR
+88 PITHIGKEAFKRYR

-125 ELVKLGM
+125 ELVKLDM

-140 GGAFASCGFSVV
+140 GGAFSSCGFSVV
-152 EISDGVKEI
+152 EIADGVKEI
-161 GENAFSRNST
+161 GENAFYRSST

-178 KSVTTIG
+178 KSVTSIE
-185 RHAFSE
+185 RKAFSQ

-212 ERCTVLSDIILPSS
+212 ENCTALSNIVLPSS

-233 AFHSTALVSVSVP
+233 AFYNTALVSVSVP

-256 FNDIYALKEIKV
+256 FEQIYALKEIKV

-275 SDIDGV
+275 SDINGV
-281 LCSKTKTVLLRY
+281 LCSKTKTVLFRY

-316 YCPELETVVFPASVI
+316 YCLDLESVIFPASVI
-331 SFGNNIFA
+331 SIGDNIF
-339 SNSKLKS
+339 NWGGGYRPKLKS
-346 ITILNPEP
+346 ITFLNPEP
-354 ATLESSFNVSDV
+354 ANLVSSFNGVSKDV

-373 SVNLY
+373 SVNRY
-378 RNTYRWRDMNIKAI
+378 RNTYRWNEMNIKAI
-392 GSIAENITM
+392 GSIAESITM
-401 GAAELTLEVGSE
+401 GAAELTLEVGNE

>member
-1 MPSGQKSHEQFR
+1 
-13 PNFYFMKH
+13 
-21 LTVRMLAVS
+21 
-30 TLMLSVL
+30 MLSVL

-88 PITHIGKEAFRSYR
+88 PITHVGKDAFKGYR

-125 ELVKLGM
+125 ELVKLDM

-140 GGAFASCGFSVV
+140 GAAFASCGFSVV

-185 RHAFSE
+185 RQAFSE

-298 KTYTVPNTIK
+298 KTYTVSNTIK

>member
-1 MPSGQKSHEQFR
+1 
-13 PNFYFMKH
+13 MKH

-37 TASAEKIDTSIG
+37 TVSAEKIDTSIG

-69 KNLYSVSI
+69 NNLYSVSI
-77 PDSIGYDNINY
+77 PDSIGYGNINY
-88 PITHIGKEAFRSYR
+88 PITHIGKEAFKGYR

-132 PNSLETIK
+132 PNSLDSIK

-152 EISDGVKEI
+152 EIPDGVKEI
-161 GENAFSRNST
+161 GKYAFSSNRT

-178 KSVTTIG
+178 KSVTTIE
-185 RHAFSE
+185 RSAFSE

-201 ENLKFIKTSAF
+201 ENLKYIKTSAF
-212 ERCTVLSDIILPSS
+212 EHCTALSNIVLPSS

-233 AFHSTALVSVSVP
+233 AFYNTALVSVSVP
-246 SSVVNIGKDA
+246 SSVVNIDEDA
-256 FNDIYALKEIKV
+256 FEMIYALKEIKV

-281 LCSKTKTVLLRY
+281 LCSKTKTVLFRY

-308 KIYDGAFS
+308 KIYDWAFS
-316 YCPELETVVFPASVI
+316 YCPELETIVFPASVI
-331 SFGNNIFA
+331 SFGNNIFTGTGRGD
-339 SNSKLKS
+339 KLKS

-354 ATLESSFNVSDV
+354 AKLESSFDLSEDV

-373 SVNLY
+373 SVNRY
-378 RNTYRWRDMNIKAI
+378 RNTSSWQEMNIKAI
-392 GSIAENITM
+392 GSIVENITI

-419 VSPETAEN
+419 VLPETAEN

-446 NLIAVSEGEAIV
+446 NLIAVSEGEAVV

>member
-1 MPSGQKSHEQFR
+1 
-13 PNFYFMKH
+13 
-21 LTVRMLAVS
+21 MLAVS

-69 KNLYSVSI
+69 NNLYSVSI
-77 PDSIGYDNINY
+77 PDSIGYESINY
-88 PITHIGKEAFRSYR
+88 PITRVGKEAFKGYR

-116 EDNAFEGCV
+116 EDNAFEDCV
-125 ELVKLGM
+125 ELVKLDM

-152 EISDGVKEI
+152 EIADGVKEI
-161 GENAFSRNST
+161 GENAFLRNST

-185 RHAFSE
+185 RQAFSE

-419 VSPETAEN
+419 VLPETAEN

-446 NLIAVSEGEAIV
+446 NLIAVSEGEAVV

>member
-1 MPSGQKSHEQFR
+1 
-13 PNFYFMKH
+13 
-21 LTVRMLAVS
+21 MLAVS

-88 PITHIGKEAFRSYR
+88 PITHVGKDAFKGYR

-125 ELVKLGM
+125 ELVKLDM

-140 GGAFASCGFSVV
+140 EGAFASCGFSVV

-161 GENAFSRNST
+161 GKNAFSRNST

-185 RHAFSE
+185 RQAFSE